1 MLLFQR
7 GNHRKTPLGNK
18 LKVTEGWG
26 MPTPQRTASKTAIR
40 DDHPALVPSGTRD
53 SGTASTGVIP
63 NLRHGLCFRLVFCTM
78 RSAEQVVTR
87 VLCLAAVVTRGNAEY
102 LTGSG
107 EPAPAF
113 VELTKVHPKDA
124 PSLLNEWLAQEGL
137 TNGLSPK
144 EHREPKSNP
153 RLAKKRTPPPN
164 GSGVH
169 DHFCLSFS
177 LGGCFLGGGGG
188 VFGLASGAAGRGACL

>member
-1 MLLFQR
+1 MSPWKWKRRSLSISNCDRSNCPLRGARWRHLALRRWRRYQMATPKLTPEKVAQVAGLVAQYIATQR
-7 GNHRKTPLGNK
+7 ERYAP
-18 LKVTEGWG
+18 
-26 MPTPQRTASKTAIR
+26 RAI
-40 DDHPALVPSGTRD
+40 AL
-53 SGTASTGVIP
+53 
-63 NLRHGLCFRLVFCTM
+63 
-78 RSAEQVVTR
+78 SAQ
-87 VLCLAAVVTRGNAEY
+87 
-102 LTGSG
+102 
-107 EPAPAF
+107 
-113 VELTKVHPKDA
+113 
-124 PSLLNEWLAQEGL
+124 Q

-144 EHREPKSNP
+144 EHRKRKSNP